1 MGRLRDW
8 LVNKYLPAWAVQ
20 TILEENK
27 QLHGKLEHLKEDY
40 KTLQAYTD
48 GLEYAL
54 HRGTRIEINTTGGG
68 LNGDRS
74 AEGTDR

>member
-8 LVNKYLPAWAVQ
+8 LVNKYLPDWAVQ

-27 QLHGKLEHLKEDY
+27 QLQRKLEHLKEEY
-40 KTLQAYTD
+40 RTLQAYTD

-54 HRGTRIEINTTGGG
+54 HRGARIEINTTGGG
-68 LNGDRS
+68 SNGDRS